1 MALQV
6 MGRKLG
12 MTQIF
17 DESGQVTP
25 VTVIQVGPCT
35 VVRKKT
41 EGKDGYNAMV
51 LGYRDEKEQR
61 LRRSELGQYRKAGV
75 SPKRMMRE
83 SRVAGEELDQFEV
96 GQEIT
101 VELFEKGGFVDVTG
115 RSKGRGFSGVMK
127 RHNMSGAKSSHGTH
141 EYFRHGGSIGA
152 SASPSRVFKGKR
164 MPGRYGGTRVTVQN
178 LQIADVRPDKGILLV
193 KGAVPGPNKG
203 LVSVT
208 HAVKKPAAT

>member
-1 MALQV
+1 MALEV

-17 DESGQVTP
+17 DVSGQVTP

-41 EGKDGYNAMV
+41 AGKDGYNALV

-61 LRRSELGQYRKAGV
+61 LRKSELGQYRKAGV
-75 SPKRMMRE
+75 SPKKMLRE
-83 SRVAGEELDQFEV
+83 SRVAGEELDQFEL

-101 VELFEKGGFVDVTG
+101 VELFEKGRFVDIAG

-164 MPGRYGGTRVTVQN
+164 MAGRYGGTRVTVQN

-208 HAVKKPAAT
+208 PAVKKPAAT

>member
-1 MALQV
+1 MALHM

-12 MTQIF
+12 MTQVF

-41 EGKDGYNAMV
+41 EGRDGYNALV
-51 LGYRDEKEQR
+51 LGYQDEKEQR

-83 SRVAGEELDQFEV
+83 SPVAADELDRFEA

-141 EYFRHGGSIGA
+141 EYFRHGGSIGS
-152 SASPSRVFKGKR
+152 SATPSRVFKGKR
-164 MPGRYGGTRVTVQN
+164 MAGRYGGTRVTVQN
-178 LQIADVRPDKGILLV
+178 LQVTDVRPDKGILLV

-203 LVSVT
+203 LVSVSR
-208 HAVKKPAAT
+208 AVKKPAVS